1 MSSGMLKTIFLYG
14 LALAAGA
21 VALQWLEYRIWAR
34 AHAGTVYVALIA
46 AGFLGLG
53 IWVGRRLFRSEPHTS
68 TFTLNERAQASLG
81 ITEREREVLQLLA
94 DGRSNKEIA
103 ARLELSPNTVKTH
116 VARLF
121 EKLRVARRT
130 EAILRARELE
140 LVP

>member
-1 MSSGMLKTIFLYG
+1 MLKTVLVYG
-14 LALAAGA
+14 VALAAGA
-21 VALQWLEYRIWAR
+21 VALNWLEYQIWAR
-34 AHAGTVYVALIA
+34 THAGTVYIALVGA
-46 AGFLGLG
+46 AFLGLG
-53 IWVGRRLFRSEPHTS
+53 IWVGRMLFRGEPRATG
-68 TFTLNERAQASLG
+68 FTPNERAQASLG

-103 ARLELSPNTVKTH
+103 SRLGLSPNTVKTH

-130 EAILRARELE
+130 QAIQLARELG